1 VLKLQKNSLERKYKM
16 TAEGSVIKVAGPV
29 VEAKGLSGSVM
40 HEMVEVGHEGLI
52 GEIIRLEGEFATIQV
67 YQNTTGLKLNEPVIG
82 TGSPLSVELGP
93 GLLGNTFDGIQR
105 PLETIR
111 QITGPFIK
119 QTKGVTSLSR
129 DKKWTFTP
137 KAKVGNTIS
146 TGDILGV
153 VQETDLVEHRILV
166 PHKIQ
171 GKLVK
176 IASAGDYTVTETIA
190 IIEANDKKTEVQM
203 LRKWPIRT
211 PRPHSKRLFA
221 SAPLITGQRVIDT
234 FFPIAKGGSAAI
246 PGPFGAG
253 KTVTQQQLAKW
264 SDANIVI
271 YVGCGER
278 GNEMVDVLDN
288 FPKLIDPTTGHPLME
303 RTILVANTS
312 NMPVSAREASIYTG
326 ITLAEYY
333 RDMGYAVALMAD
345 STSRWAEALREVSGR
360 LEEMPAEEGFPS
372 YLPSRLAEFYERTG
386 VVETLGADKR
396 IGSICAIGAV
406 SPPGGDFSEPVT
418 QHTKRFTR
426 VFWALDAELADA
438 RHYPSINWMAS
449 YSGYIAELAGWWH
462 KQVDEKWNNYR
473 EEAMRIL
480 QAEDELKNIV
490 KLVGPEALPEKQ
502 RLLLE
507 TARIIRI
514 AILQQ
519 NALDPIDTYCSPQK
533 QFRML
538 KIIVDFHRLAEKV
551 VSQGAPLYKVI
562 ELPVMEEI
570 MRMKNTVPNDKIQQL
585 DELERKMSSHFAQ
598 LEAALR

>member
-1 VLKLQKNSLERKYKM
+1 MY
-16 TAEGSVIKVAGPV
+16 
-29 VEAKGLSGSVM
+29 
-40 HEMVEVGHEGLI
+40 EMVEVGNDGLI

-67 YQNTTGLKLNEPVIG
+67 YQNTSGLKLNEPVLG

-93 GLLGNTFDGIQR
+93 GLVGNTFDGIQR

-119 QTKGVTSLSR
+119 QARGVTALNR
-129 DKKWTFTP
+129 EKKWAFKPT
-137 KAKVGNTIS
+137 AKVGAKLIG
-146 TGDILGV
+146 GDILGT
-153 VQETDLVEHRILV
+153 VQETDLVEHRVMV
-166 PHKIQ
+166 PIGVS
-171 GKLVK
+171 GKLTK
-176 IASAGDYTVTETIA
+176 IAPAGNYTIVNDIA
-190 IIEANDKKTEVQM
+190 TIEADGKTVEVQM
-203 LRKWPIRT
+203 LQKWPVRS
-211 PRPHSKRLFA
+211 PRPVTKRLFA
-221 SAPLITGQRVIDT
+221 TIPLITGQRVIDT

-278 GNEMVDVLDN
+278 GNEMVDVLDS
-288 FPKLIDPTTGHPLME
+288 FPKLLDPTTGHPLME

-386 VVETLGADKR
+386 VVETLGQDDR
-396 IGSICAIGAV
+396 TGSICAIGAV

-449 YSGYIAELAGWWH
+449 YSGYIEDLAGWWH
-462 KQVDEKWNNYR
+462 KNVDPKWNGYR

-480 QAEDELKNIV
+480 QSEDELKNIV
-490 KLVGPEALPEKQ
+490 KLVGPEALPDKQ
-502 RLLLE
+502 RLILE

-514 AILQQ
+514 AFLQQ
-519 NALDPIDTYCSPQK
+519 NALDAVDTYCSPVK
-533 QFRML
+533 QYRML
-538 KIIVDFHRLAEKV
+538 KIIVDFHHLADAV
-551 VSQGAPLYKVI
+551 VAQGAPIFKVTQ
-562 ELPVMEEI
+562 LPVMEDI
-570 MRMKNTVPNDKIQQL
+570 MRMKSGIPNDQLSKL
-585 DELERKMSSHFAQ
+585 DEVEKKMHDNIST
-598 LEAALR
+598 LEASLR

>member
-1 VLKLQKNSLERKYKM
+1 M
-16 TAEGSVIKVAGPV
+16 TAKGSVIRVAGPV
-29 VEAKGLSGSVM
+29 VEAKGLQDSVM
-40 HEMVEVGHEGLI
+40 HEMVEVGVDGLI
-52 GEIIRLEGEFATIQV
+52 GEIIRLEGEYATIQV
-67 YQNTTGLKLNEPVIG
+67 YQPTTGLKLNEPVLG
-82 TGSPLSVELGP
+82 TGSPLSVELAP
-93 GLLGNTFDGIQR
+93 GLVGNVFDGIQR
-105 PLETIR
+105 PLEAIR
-111 QITGPFIK
+111 ELTGAFIK
-119 QTKGVTSLSR
+119 QARGVTALNR
-129 DKKWTFTP
+129 EKKWTFNPT
-137 KAKVGNTIS
+137 AKIGAKLIG
-146 TGDILGV
+146 GDILGT
-153 VQETDLVEHRILV
+153 VQETDLVEHRVMV
-166 PHKIQ
+166 PIGLQ
-171 GKLVK
+171 GKLTS
-176 IASAGDYTVTETIA
+176 IAAKGDYTIVETIA
-190 IIEANDKKTEVQM
+190 TIESDGKNVDVQM
-203 LRKWPIRT
+203 LQRWPVRT
-211 PRPHSKRLFA
+211 PRPHTKRLFA
-221 SAPLITGQRVIDT
+221 TAPLITGQRVIDT

-278 GNEMVDVLDN
+278 GNEMVDVLDS
-288 FPKLIDPTTGHPLME
+288 FPKLLDPTTGHPLME

-386 VVETLGADKR
+386 VVETLGQDDR
-396 IGSICAIGAV
+396 TGSICAIGAV

-449 YSGYIAELAGWWH
+449 YSGYIADLAGWWH
-462 KQVDEKWNNYR
+462 SNVDEKWNGYR

-490 KLVGPEALPEKQ
+490 KLVGPEALPDKQ
-502 RLLLE
+502 RLILE
-507 TARIIRI
+507 TARTLRI
-514 AILQQ
+514 AFLQQ
-519 NALDPIDTYCSPQK
+519 NALDAIDTYCSPKK
-533 QFRML
+533 QFKML
-538 KIIVDFHRLAEKV
+538 KIIVDFHRLADSV
-551 VSQGAPLYKVI
+551 VSKGVPIFKI
-562 ELPVMEEI
+562 TELPVMEDI
-570 MRMKNTVPNDKIQQL
+570 MRMKNSIPND
-585 DELERKMSSHFAQ
+585 Q
-598 LEAALR
+598 LEKLNDVEKKMNDNIAMLEATLR

>member
-1 VLKLQKNSLERKYKM
+1 M
-16 TAEGSVIKVAGPV
+16 TAKGSVIRVAGPV
-29 VEAKGLSGSVM
+29 VEAKGLQDSVM
-40 HEMVEVGHEGLI
+40 HEMVEVGDEGLI
-52 GEIIRLEGEFATIQV
+52 GEIIRLEGEYATIQV
-67 YQNTTGLKLNEPVIG
+67 YQPTTGLKLNEPVHG
-82 TGSPLSVELGP
+82 TGSPLSVELAP
-93 GLLGNTFDGIQR
+93 GLVGNVFDGIQR
-105 PLETIR
+105 PLEAIR
-111 QITGPFIK
+111 ELTGAFIK
-119 QTKGVTSLSR
+119 QARGVTALNR
-129 DKKWTFTP
+129 EKKWTFNPT
-137 KAKVGNTIS
+137 AKVGANLIG
-146 TGDILGV
+146 GDILGT
-153 VQETDLVEHRILV
+153 VQETDLVEHRVMV
-166 PHKIQ
+166 PIGLS
-171 GKLVK
+171 GKLTQ
-176 IASAGDYTVTETIA
+176 IASKGDYTIVETIA
-190 IIEANDKKTEVQM
+190 TIESDGKPVEVQM
-203 LRKWPIRT
+203 LQRWPVRT
-211 PRPHSKRLFA
+211 PRPHTKRLFA
-221 SAPLITGQRVIDT
+221 TAPLITGQRVIDT

-278 GNEMVDVLDN
+278 GNEMVDVLDS
-288 FPKLIDPTTGHPLME
+288 FPKLLDPTTGHPLME

-386 VVETLGADKR
+386 VVETLGQDDR

-449 YSGYIAELAGWWH
+449 YSGYIADLAGWWH
-462 KQVDEKWNNYR
+462 KNVDENWNSYR

-490 KLVGPEALPEKQ
+490 KLVGPEALPDKQ
-502 RLLLE
+502 RLILE
-507 TARIIRI
+507 TARILRI
-514 AILQQ
+514 AFLQQ
-519 NALDPIDTYCSPQK
+519 NALDAIDTYCSPKK
-533 QFRML
+533 QFMML
-538 KIIVDFHRLAEKV
+538 KIIVDFHRLADSV
-551 VSQGAPLYKVI
+551 VSKGVPIFKVT
-562 ELPVMEEI
+562 ELPVMEDI
-570 MRMKNTVPNDKIQQL
+570 MRMKNSIPNDQL
-585 DELERKMSSHFAQ
+585 DK
-598 LEAALR
+598 LEAVEKKMNDNISMLEATLR

>member
-1 VLKLQKNSLERKYKM
+1 MAAK
-16 TAEGSVIKVAGPV
+16 GIVIKVAGPV
-29 VEAKGLSGSVM
+29 VEAKGLSDSVM
-40 HEMVEVGHEGLI
+40 HEMVEVGHDGLI
-52 GEIIRLEGEFATIQV
+52 GEIIRLEGEYATIQV
-67 YQNTTGLKLNEPVIG
+67 YQNTTGLKLNEPVLG

-119 QTKGVTSLSR
+119 QARGITALSR
-129 DKKWTFTP
+129 EKKWTFAP
-137 KAKVGNTIS
+137 KAKVGDKLT
-146 TGDILGV
+146 TGDVLGV

-166 PHKIQ
+166 PHNVQ

-176 IASAGDYTVTETIA
+176 IAPSGDYTITEAIA
-190 IIEANDKKTEVQM
+190 TLEANGEKIDVQM
-203 LRKWPIRT
+203 LRKWPVRN

-221 SAPLITGQRVIDT
+221 STPLITGQRVIDT

-278 GNEMVDVLDN
+278 GNEMVDVLDT
-288 FPKLIDPTTGHPLME
+288 FPKLLDPTTGHPLME

-386 VVETLGADKR
+386 VVETLGAEKR

-462 KQVDEKWNNYR
+462 KQVDDKWNSYR

-490 KLVGPEALPEKQ
+490 KLVGPEALPDKQ

-514 AILQQ
+514 AMLQQ

-533 QFRML
+533 QFKML
-538 KIIVDFHRLAEKV
+538 KIIVDFHRLAENV
-551 VSQGAPLYKVI
+551 VNKGAPIFKVT
-562 ELPVMEEI
+562 ELSVMEEI
-570 MRMKNTVPNDKIQQL
+570 MRMKNTVPNDKVAQL
-585 DELERKMSSHFAQ
+585 DELEKKMYDDFAK
-598 LEAALR
+598 LESKLR